1 MAQQRADT
9 PTAVVPEGDLEL
21 DIPTSPLPME
31 DILAARRAKR
41 QAILAKYNNSV
52 DNIKTGVSRSPGP
65 SSAVQPPT
73 PSLLVSDSMP
83 QTPAQNLGADSPGV
97 VARRCESLH

>member
-1 MAQQRADT
+1 MPSAVTST
-9 PTAVVPEGDLEL
+9 PPSVLEPELEL
-21 DIPTSPLPME
+21 STSPIPVE
-31 DILAARRAKR
+31 QVLAARRAKR
-41 QAILAKYNNSV
+41 QAILAKYS
-52 DNIKTGVSRSPGP
+52 GVSSVNTMGASPSPGP